1 MIFLP
6 SLGVEGQERWQ
17 AVRSV
22 WLVRSALNSDQVHT
36 GEEGSNRVPALAH
49 VLGASEDE
57 ASEGGVEGI
66 NAMVE

>member
-1 MIFLP
+1 MHAASYI
-6 SLGVEGQERWQ
+6 GAR
-17 AVRSV
+17 
-22 WLVRSALNSDQVHT
+22 T
-36 GEEGSNRVPALAH
+36 GEEAGDGVPALAH